1 MDNGLFE
8 LIFILIFFLNSI
20 PFIFQFKY
28 GNRALWGWTKFP
40 FWKICS
46 ISFIGQF
53 LITIITSTPFYII
66 APKDGIYY
74 IFYSVMIGIL
84 FSVFILILILF
95 QWMMNKSQN
104 L

>member
-1 MDNGLFE
+1 MGDGFFE
-8 LIFILIFFLNSI
+8 LVIIVILFLSSI

-28 GNRALWGWTKFP
+28 GNRALWGWTKLP

-46 ISFIGQF
+46 VSFIGQF
-53 LITIITSTPFYII
+53 LITIITSTPIYII

-84 FSVFILILILF
+84 FSVFIIILILF
-95 QWMMNKSQN
+95 QWMINNS
-104 L
+104 

>member
-1 MDNGLFE
+1 MADGFFE
-8 LIFILIFFLNSI
+8 LIIIVILFLSSI

-28 GNRALWGWTKFP
+28 GSRALWGWTKLP

-53 LITIITSTPFYII
+53 LIAIMISTPFHILN
-66 APKDGIYY
+66 PKDGVYY
-74 IFYSVMIGIL
+74 VFFSILIGISFL
-84 FSVFILILILF
+84 VFILILVLF
-95 QWMMNKSQN
+95 QWMINKSQN

>member
-1 MDNGLFE
+1 MGDGFFE
-8 LIFILIFFLNSI
+8 LIIVVILFLSSI

-28 GNRALWGWTKFP
+28 GSRALWGWTKLP

-53 LITIITSTPFYII
+53 LIAILIFTPFYII
-66 APKDGIYY
+66 NPKDGYVY
-74 IFYSVMIGIL
+74 VFFSIFIGISFL
-84 FSVFILILILF
+84 VLILILILF
-95 QWMMNKSQN
+95 QWMINKSQN

>member
-1 MDNGLFE
+1 MGESFFE
-8 LIFILIFFLNSI
+8 LIFIVILFLSSI

-28 GNRALWGWTKFP
+28 GSRALWGWTKLP

-53 LITIITSTPFYII
+53 LIAIIISTVFYII
-66 APKDGIYY
+66 NPKEG
-74 IFYSVMIGIL
+74 FYCVL
-84 FSVFILILILF
+84 FSIFIGVGFLVLILILILF
-95 QWMMNKSQN
+95 QWMTNKSQN

>member
-1 MDNGLFE
+1 MGDGFFE
-8 LIFILIFFLNSI
+8 LIFIVILFLSSI

-28 GNRALWGWTKFP
+28 GSRALWGWTKLP

-53 LITIITSTPFYII
+53 LIAIIIFTVFYII
-66 APKDGIYY
+66 NPKEGIYY
-74 IFYSVMIGIL
+74 VFFSIFIGVGFL
-84 FSVFILILILF
+84 VLILILILF
-95 QWMMNKSQN
+95 QWMTNKSQN